1 MAEEPVKTERPRA
14 WEVMGEEDC
23 GDWEMFRVRQLRARS
38 PVDGEEHVFN
48 VAQSPDGVAVIALTD
63 DGRLV
68 MVEQYRNPLA
78 RVTLELPAGIVDP
91 GERPEDAA
99 ARELREETGYAGE
112 AAEMLGAIELNPSW
126 QRCRVHVAL
135 VRNARRAG
143 PQDEDPAEDIRPCLL
158 PLAELDRRVRAGDVE
173 AAVPLAAVALWRST
187 GGGAA

>member
-1 MAEEPVKTERPRA
+1 MAEEPAKKERPRA
-14 WEVMGEEDC
+14 WEVVDEEEC
-23 GDWEMFRVRQLRARS
+23 GDFEMFRVRRLRARS

-48 VAQSPDGVAVIALTD
+48 LADSPDGVAVIALTD
-63 DGRLV
+63 DGRMV

-78 RVTLELPAGIVDP
+78 RVTLEVPAGIVDP

-99 ARELREETGYAGE
+99 ARELREETGYEGD

-158 PLAELDRRVRAGDVE
+158 PVAELDRRMRAGDE
-173 AAVPLAAVALWRST
+173 DAAVTLAAVALWRSA
-187 GGGAA
+187 GGGG